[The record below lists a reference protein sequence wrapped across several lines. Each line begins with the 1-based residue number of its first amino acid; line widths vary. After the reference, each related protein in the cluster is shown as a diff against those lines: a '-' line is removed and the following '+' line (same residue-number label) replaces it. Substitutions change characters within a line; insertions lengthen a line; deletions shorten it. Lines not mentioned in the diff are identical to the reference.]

1 MKVYL
6 LKDLP
11 GTGKKGQIVD
21 VAEGYARNYLFKNN
35 LAVVADDKLIEDVK
49 KREERQQKKEEDRYR
64 NAQNLKAELE
74 GKLVTV
80 KAPGGES
87 GKLYGSVT
95 TRQIAEAFRKQLG
108 LDVDSKEINMPETIK
123 SVGTYEIS
131 IHLFKD
137 IWATVKVRV
146 EKDSDKES
154 K

>member
-35 LAVVADDKLIEDVK
+35 LAVLADDKLIEEVK
-49 KREERQQKKEEDRYR
+49 QREERQQKKEQDRYK
-64 NAQNLKAELE
+64 NAQELKKELE
-74 GKLVTV
+74 GKLVVV

-95 TRQIAEAFRKQLG
+95 TRQIAEAFKKQLG
-108 LDVDSKEINMPETIK
+108 LEVDSKEINMPETIK
-123 SVGTYEIS
+123 SVGVYDIS

-146 EKDSDKES
+146 ERENEKE